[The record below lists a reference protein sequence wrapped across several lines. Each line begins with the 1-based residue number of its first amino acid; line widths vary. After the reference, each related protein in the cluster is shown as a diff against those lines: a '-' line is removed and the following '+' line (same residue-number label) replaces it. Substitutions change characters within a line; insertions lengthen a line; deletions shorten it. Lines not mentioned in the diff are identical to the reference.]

1 MTTMLVAFEIGFL
14 AGMLRLCNVKK
25 VYIYLHIANVNKCN
39 CLQVNLFKN
48 N

>member
-1 MTTMLVAFEIGFL
+1 MTTMRVAFEIGFL

-25 VYIYLHIANVNKCN
+25 VYIYLHSLNINKCI
-39 CLQVNLFKN
+39 CFPEKFIKN